1 MTKLALEK
9 DVILKRLAG
18 IESELSELEELK
30 TLNFDE
36 FAGGDGWKL
45 TQFHLHRALEGVFN
59 ICSHI
64 SSRIPGTQAT
74 QYKELALKL
83 GEVGIVS
90 NDYAEKK
97 LVQMAK
103 YRNRLVHFYAQ
114 ITKQELFDLL
124 QHNLGDFDLFLTSV
138 KNLLAHPEKFNL
150 VAE

>member
-1 MTKLALEK
+1 MKFNGQIMFE
-9 DVILKRLAG
+9 
-18 IESELSELEELK
+18 
-30 TLNFDE
+30 TLVTT
-36 FAGGDGWKL
+36 AVYL
-45 TQFHLHRALEGVFN
+45 GVFGVLVATVS
-59 ICSHI
+59 IQFA
-64 SSRIPGTQAT
+64 QA
-74 QYKELALKL
+74 
-83 GEVGIVS
+83 